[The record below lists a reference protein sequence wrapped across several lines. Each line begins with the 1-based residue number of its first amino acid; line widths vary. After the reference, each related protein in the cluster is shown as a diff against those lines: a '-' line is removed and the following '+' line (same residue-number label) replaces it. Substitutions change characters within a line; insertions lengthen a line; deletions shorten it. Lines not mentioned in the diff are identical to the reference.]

1 MGAAGPR
8 ARPRGC
14 AEPGTGE
21 GRAVTG
27 VRGPGLARGAGWCPQ
42 TSAAARSRESLLFG
56 LNGNTCPAANV
67 VLTQLSRDAGHC
79 KQGQNRGMG
88 QGQPS
93 SALRRPLAPPCA
105 PRRGSS
111 PPQHN
116 KITPGTAP
124 QSLGTTGSCSW
135 GWHRGA
141 EAKGPAWTVAASPTR
156 ASTALAGTGAFA
168 PSQPCSELLWQP
180 GGHSPREGVAA
191 RPLPAAPSSAVAQG
205 DVVRWGLPLS
215 PSHTKLSPESTSPS
229 KPLPIHL
236 PHGLCERGSKT
247 S

>member
-1 MGAAGPR
+1 METHVRLLTWFLRSSPEMLDTVNRGRTGGWDR
-8 ARPRGC
+8 A
-14 AEPGTGE
+14 
-21 GRAVTG
+21 
-27 VRGPGLARGAGWCPQ
+27 
-42 TSAAARSRESLLFG
+42 S
-56 LNGNTCPAANV
+56 PA
-67 VLTQLSRDAGHC
+67 QLSGGPWLLPAR
-79 KQGQNRGMG
+79 
-88 QGQPS
+88 
-93 SALRRPLAPPCA
+93 LAVGLP
-105 PRRGSS
+105 

-141 EAKGPAWTVAASPTR
+141 EAKGPARTAAASPTR
-156 ASTALAGTGAFA
+156 ASTALAGTAAFA

-180 GGHSPREGVAA
+180 GGHGPREGVAA
-191 RPLPAAPSSAVAQG
+191 GPLPAAPSPAVAQG

-215 PSHTKLSPESTSPS
+215 SSHTKLSPESTSPS